1 MKRKRCAAHP
11 RARAAQV
18 LLLFCKSPSLSFMDR
33 VGNAAEFAQTGKKA
47 ANIHRHRHNGC
58 PRFPA
63 PAQDI
68 FSIPKEKE
76 VAGTQASIAHPR
88 AGTAGAHPCR
98 SLCTPEIISK
108 L

>member
-1 MKRKRCAAHP
+1 
-11 RARAAQV
+11 
-18 LLLFCKSPSLSFMDR
+18 MDR
-33 VGNAAEFAQTGKKA
+33 VGNATELAQMGRKA
-47 ANIHRHRHNGC
+47 ANIHQRSHNGR
-58 PRFPA
+58 PRLPA

-76 VAGTQASIAHPR
+76 VAGTQVSIVHPR

-98 SLCTPEIISK
+98 SPCTPEIIYK